1 MTLNCSYF
9 TSIAG
14 QYHQPLSDVQK
25 AHQRLLQAPKSQH
38 PPNHHQSKSLGRS
51 SGAQFFNNAI
61 NSATIDRVRPNS
73 AYPSDQKRHFGSI
86 GRQNGAIW
94 APRTPLMGRQIRERR
109 HMQMQQPQ
117 RPKSR

>member
-1 MTLNCSYF
+1 MSNSNEF
-9 TSIAG
+9 TG

-25 AHQRLLQAPKSQH
+25 AHQRYIQAPSKS
-38 PPNHHQSKSLGRS
+38 HHHNQSKSLGRA
-51 SGAQFFNNAI
+51 SGAQFLNYASN
-61 NSATIDRVRPNS
+61 NSATMDRIQPNS
-73 AYPSDQKRHFGSI
+73 THSSDQKRQFGSI

>member
-1 MTLNCSYF
+1 MLQNYYNF
-9 TSIAG
+9 TG

-25 AHQRLLQAPKSQH
+25 AHQRFIQAPKSQH
-38 PPNHHQSKSLGRS
+38 HHQSKSLGRA
-51 SGAQFFNNAI
+51 SGAQFLNTAG
-61 NSATIDRVRPNS
+61 NSATIDRVHS
-73 AYPSDQKRHFGSI
+73 SSTYSSEQKRHFGSI
-86 GRQNGAIW
+86 GRQNGTIW